1 MVDDL
6 IEEIRKLKA
15 MIVKHE
21 NRIRGL
27 EAKVSGTVSAPLGGG
42 GSVPPLPSTP
52 APPKHEE
59 TKMSNSSPPQSSGE
73 DMAPDEV

>member
-1 MVDDL
+1 VVDDL

-21 NRIRGL
+21 NRIRAL
-27 EAKVSGTVSAPLGGG
+27 EAKVTGTVAPPLGGMA
-42 GSVPPLPSTP
+42 PPLPNTP

-59 TKMSNSSPPQSSGE
+59 TKMTNSSPPQSSGE